1 MKKSTFKSIVVLS
14 LLLLCFGINAQ
25 NSSKIWTPVSEN
37 SIALKAKEFRNSV
50 PTEYKL
56 FSLNSRALQT
66 ILNNAPS
73 RANLSTSNAIIE
85 LPVANGEMQKFR
97 IVDASTFAPELQQRH
112 PNIRSFAGQGID
124 DPTAIARFST
134 SPYGVNVMINS
145 SKNATFYIDPYTQ
158 DKQAYIGYSRK
169 DIPSSLDSFV
179 CLVEDEVGPR
189 NNTTEGNENATRN
202 ADDGILRTFRL
213 ALASNAEY
221 SYFHWFVQAGI
232 DPGAP
237 DAEKKAAVLAAMNV
251 AMTRVNGI
259 FEKDVSLTM
268 EIIPNNEDIIFLD
281 TATDG
286 LSNDSSMINQI
297 QAVIDNAIGFP
308 NYDIGHVFSTGGGGI
323 AQLRSP
329 CSSGK
334 ARGVTG
340 LPQPIND
347 PFYVDYVAHEMG
359 HQYGGNHTQNNNCQ
373 RSNASVEP
381 GSASTIMGYAGI
393 CPPNVQNNS
402 DDYFHAINIQ
412 EMWNFISVG
421 SGQCAAQSP
430 TNNLPPTADAGPDY
444 TIPKSTPFVLKGI
457 ATDPDGGDVLSH
469 CWEQMNPQVAP
480 MPPQNTSVIGPM
492 FRSIDPLTS
501 PDRYMPALPTVLNNQ
516 TQSLWEVVPSVGR
529 NMSFRYTV
537 RDNVAGG
544 SASASD
550 NMVLTTDANSGP
562 FVVTSQAV
570 PTTWTIGNTET
581 ITWDVAGTDVAPVS
595 SPNVDIWFSTDG
607 GLTYPVSIAL
617 NVPNNGSALINVPN
631 VNTTT
636 GRLMVMSSNNI
647 FYDLNNAVITV
658 DGVVGTEDFTFDD
671 FAVYPNPSNGTFNLT
686 FKPASSDNIEVALY
700 DLRGRAINSYTYDEV
715 SAAST
720 FSKQLDYGY
729 IESGVYFLVV
739 KNGDKVTTKKIIK
752 N

>member
-25 NSSKIWTPVSEN
+25 NSSKIWTPVSE
-37 SIALKAKEFRNSV
+37 SFITLKAKEFRNSV
-50 PTEYKL
+50 PVDYKL

-66 ILNNAPS
+66 VLNNAPS
-73 RANLSTSNAIIE
+73 RASLRTSNAIIE
-85 LPVANGEMQKFR
+85 LPVANGEIQKFR

-112 PNIRSFAGQGID
+112 SNIRSFAGQGID

-134 SPYGVNVMINS
+134 SPYGVNVMITS
-145 SKNATFYIDPYTQ
+145 SKNATYYIDPYTQ

-169 DIPSSLDSFV
+169 DIPSSLEQFV

-189 NNTTEGNENATRN
+189 NNATEGNENATRN

-259 FEKDVSLTM
+259 FERDVALTM

-297 QAVIDNAIGFP
+297 QAVIDNAIGFA

-329 CSSGK
+329 CSANK

-373 RSNASVEP
+373 RSSASVEP

-393 CPPNVQNNS
+393 CAPNVQNNS
-402 DDYFHAINIQ
+402 DDYFHAISIQ

-444 TIPKSTPFVLKGI
+444 TLPKSTPFVLKGI
-457 ATDPDGGDVLSH
+457 ATDPDGDVLSH
-469 CWEQMNPQVAP
+469 CWEQMNPQVGP
-480 MPPQNTSVIGPM
+480 MPPQNTSVFGPM
-492 FRSIDPLTS
+492 FRSIDPLAS

-537 RDNVAGG
+537 RDNVPGG
-544 SASASD
+544 SSSASD
-550 NMVLTTDANSGP
+550 NMLLTTDANSGP

-581 ITWDVAGTDVAPVS
+581 ITWDVAGTDVAPVN

-631 VNTTT
+631 LNTTT

-658 DGVVGTEDFTFDD
+658 DGLVGTEDFTFDN

-686 FKPASSDNIEVALY
+686 FKPASSNDIEVALY

-729 IESGVYFLVV
+729 IETGVYFLVV
-739 KNGDKVTTKKIIK
+739 KNGDKVTTKKIVK